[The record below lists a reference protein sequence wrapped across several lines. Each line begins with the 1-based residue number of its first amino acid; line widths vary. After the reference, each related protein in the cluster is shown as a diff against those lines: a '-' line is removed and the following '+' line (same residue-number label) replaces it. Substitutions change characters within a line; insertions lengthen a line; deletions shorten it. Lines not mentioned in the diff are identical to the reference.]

1 MIDKAILHGLGLAP
15 GARPLTGTPPAC
27 LATLGA
33 VALIDHAL
41 DRLAAQGV
49 ARVVAPCHHARAAI
63 AEHCAAWGA
72 ARGAARGAAP
82 GVEVLAS
89 PEPMADGA
97 ELAFA
102 ARHLGAGEFFAVRA
116 DMAWFDGYVPA
127 LARMAREWDPARM
140 DMLLLAQPMSRAIGD
155 QGVGELFLEPS
166 GAARRRRHGEV
177 ATHAFAGAAVLR
189 AGALDADPDPGLG
202 FLALVDAAEAA
213 GRLFAVSHDGVWCR
227 PDREGSVALVEVEIG
242 YRAVAP
248 APAPSSFAARDAA
261 AADRLAVMPSA
272 LRRRIGRRGA
282 HWPLS

>member
-33 VALIDHAL
+33 IALIDHAL

-63 AEHCAAWGA
+63 AEHCAAW
-72 ARGAARGAAP
+72 GAARGAAP

-127 LARMAREWDPARM
+127 LARMAREWDPVRM

>member
-1 MIDKAILHGLGLAP
+1 MIDTAILHGLGLAP

-33 VALIDHAL
+33 IALIDHAL

-63 AEHCAAWGA
+63 AAHC
-72 ARGAARGAAP
+72 AARGAAP

-102 ARHLGAGEFFAVRA
+102 ARHLGAGDVFAVRA

-177 ATHAFAGAAVLR
+177 ATHAFAGASVLR
-189 AGALDADPDPGLG
+189 AGALAAEPGAEPG

-227 PDREGSVALVEVEIG
+227 PDREGSVELVEVEIG

-248 APAPSSFAARDAA
+248 APAASPFAARDAA
-261 AADRLAVMPSA
+261 ARDRLAVMPSA

-282 HWPLS
+282 RWPLS

>member
-1 MIDKAILHGLGLAP
+1 
-15 GARPLTGTPPAC
+15 
-27 LATLGA
+27 
-33 VALIDHAL
+33 
-41 DRLAAQGV
+41 V

-63 AEHCAAWGA
+63 AAHCA

-102 ARHLGAGEFFAVRA
+102 ARHLGAGDVFAVRA

-177 ATHAFAGAAVLR
+177 ATHAFAGASVLR
-189 AGALDADPDPGLG
+189 AGALAAEPGAEPG

-227 PDREGSVALVEVEIG
+227 PDREGSVELVEVEIG

-248 APAPSSFAARDAA
+248 APAASPFAARDAA
-261 AADRLAVMPSA
+261 ARDRLAVMPSA

-282 HWPLS
+282 RWPLS

>member
-33 VALIDHAL
+33 IALIDHAL

-63 AEHCAAWGA
+63 AAHCAARA
-72 ARGAARGAAP
+72 AAP

-89 PEPMADGA
+89 PEPLADGA

-102 ARHLGAGEFFAVRA
+102 ARHLGAGDVFAVRA

-140 DMLLLAQPMSRAIGD
+140 DILLLAQPMSRAIGD
-155 QGVGELFLEPS
+155 QGAGDLFLDPS
-166 GAARRRRHGEV
+166 GAARRRGHGEV

-189 AGALDADPDPGLG
+189 GGALAAEPGAEPG

-227 PDREGSVALVEVEIG
+227 PDREGSVELVEVEIG

-248 APAPSSFAARDAA
+248 APGPSPFAARDAA
-261 AADRLAVMPSA
+261 AQDRLAVMPSR
-272 LRRRIGRRGA
+272 LRRRIRGRGA
-282 HWPLS
+282 RWPLS

>member
-33 VALIDHAL
+33 IALIDHAL

-63 AEHCAAWGA
+63 AAHCAARA
-72 ARGAARGAAP
+72 AAP
-82 GVEVLAS
+82 GVEVLAA

-102 ARHLGAGEFFAVRA
+102 ARHLGAGDVFAVRA

-140 DMLLLAQPMSRAIGD
+140 DILLLAQPMSRAIGD
-155 QGVGELFLEPS
+155 QGAGDLFLEPS

-189 AGALDADPDPGLG
+189 GGALVAEPGAEPG

-227 PDREGSVALVEVEIG
+227 PDREGSVELVEVEIG

-248 APAPSSFAARDAA
+248 ATAPSPFAARDAA
-261 AADRLAVMPSA
+261 AQDRLAVMPSR
-272 LRRRIGRRGA
+272 LRRRIRGRGA
-282 HWPLS
+282 RWPLC

>member
-1 MIDKAILHGLGLAP
+1 MIDKAVLHGLGLAP
-15 GARPLTGTPPAC
+15 GMRPLTGTPPAC

-33 VALIDHAL
+33 IALIDHAL

-63 AEHCAAWGA
+63 EAHCTTRVATKGT
-72 ARGAARGAAP
+72 P
-82 GVEVLAS
+82 GVEVLAA
-89 PEPMADGA
+89 PEPMADGM
-97 ELAFA
+97 EIAFA
-102 ARHLGAGEFFAVRA
+102 ARHLGAGDFFAVRA

-140 DMLLLAQPMSRAIGD
+140 DVLLLAQPMSRAIGD
-155 QGVGELFLEPS
+155 QGAGEFFLEPS

-189 AGALDADPDPGLG
+189 GDALAAGTGPGPG
-202 FLALVDAAEAA
+202 FAALVDAAEAA

-227 PDREGSVALVEVEIG
+227 PDGEGTVELVEVEIG

-248 APAPSSFAARDAA
+248 APGVPPFAAIEAS
-261 AADRLAVMPSA
+261 AADRLAAMPSA
-272 LRRRIGRRGA
+272 LRRRIRRPGSR
-282 HWPLS
+282 WLLP